1 MSENISK
8 KQQLFISEYV
18 KDLNGAS
25 AYRRAGYRAK
35 NDNVAKACASRMLT
49 NANIKTAVA
58 KLMQDRAEKNS
69 LTADWVL
76 KRLKENLE
84 RCMQIE
90 PVFDR
95 YGHETGVYKWEPK
108 AANKSLELIGK
119 HIGMFI
125 DKLEHSGTIDG
136 VDTTFKNISSEKL
149 QKIVGLLSEDD
160 E

>member
-1 MSENISK
+1 MKILAN

-25 AYRRAGYRAK
+25 AYKRAGYKVKDEKIAT
-35 NDNVAKACASRMLT
+35 ACASRLLT
-49 NANIKTAVA
+49 NANIKTAVE
-58 KLMQDRAEKNS
+58 KLMQNRAEKNL

-76 KRLKENLE
+76 KHLKENLE

-90 PVFDR
+90 PVVDR
-95 YGHETGVYKWEPK
+95 YGHETGVFKWEPK

-119 HIGMFI
+119 HIGMFV
-125 DKLEHSGTIDG
+125 DKLEHSGSIDG
-136 VDTTFKNISSEKL
+136 VDKTFKNIPSEKL